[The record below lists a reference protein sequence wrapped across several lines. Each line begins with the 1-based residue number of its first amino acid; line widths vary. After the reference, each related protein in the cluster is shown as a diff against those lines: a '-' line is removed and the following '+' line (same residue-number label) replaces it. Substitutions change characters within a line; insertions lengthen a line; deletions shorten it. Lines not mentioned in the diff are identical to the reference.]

1 MAVPTPTPLHSP
13 TRPRPIGVSSTAEP
27 EAIAQATL
35 EGFNHHYALFRD
47 CARAA
52 KNHFEAGN
60 WLAIAHTSQDRI
72 DFYDRRVIE
81 TVSRLEREFGC
92 DRIEEARWEQVK
104 RDYIGLLID
113 HKQPECA
120 ETFFNSVSCK
130 ILHRTYFHN
139 RCLFVRPAASTEHID
154 ATRGNM
160 GYVLRWSTSC
170 STSG

>member
-1 MAVPTPTPLHSP
+1 MPPPAPPHSASRRPPVDVSVPP
-13 TRPRPIGVSSTAEP
+13 EP
-27 EAIAQATL
+27 AAIAAATL

-92 DRIEEARWEQVK
+92 DRNGEARREHGE
-104 RDYIGLLID
+104 RDYIAPLND
-113 HKQPECA
+113 P
-120 ETFFNSVSCK
+120 
-130 ILHRTYFHN
+130 
-139 RCLFVRPAASTEHID
+139 
-154 ATRGNM
+154 
-160 GYVLRWSTSC
+160 
-170 STSG
+170 